1 MPLMMEI
8 ITFVLRF
15 LWVAFQ
21 IEDLCRQKSDA
32 EIRHTLKT
40 LPKDLP
46 ETYQRALSRI
56 IKDGSQELASQLFRW
71 VAAAKRP
78 LRLEELREAIAVIPG
93 DEFLNRERLVNNADR
108 LVPSCGGL
116 LASDDEDIVV
126 QFVHHTVQ
134 EFLISEEYQT
144 VADSF
149 HFDLSE
155 IDLMAGEICVTY
167 LNFNDFKRQ
176 LIPQQRSTPI
186 IQPSNILESPTFT
199 GQGRMA
205 DYGLKFAR
213 IALAKRS
220 KTKFNIVQHLETIKG
235 LEKDD
240 SLQLQ
245 VQYAFLAYARSFWL
259 SHTKSFSEVAPPIMN
274 MWRQLIVKN
283 HQVAPQPWFGEDGV
297 LCMGDLLGYI
307 LEESHCAMIDCLIS
321 DGAGRGNVVNLLF
334 HASRK
339 GNVLL
344 VNYMLSKR
352 IYPQISSAIKSDFK
366 VTALESAVAGDHMEV
381 VDALLAIGANTD
393 VGPASAALQRAA
405 ETGNLR
411 MVERLL
417 RANANVNAPP
427 GFSFMTSGSRNLNA
441 IQLAASSG
449 SLDIVEML
457 LLAGADVNA
466 PAAEDGGLTAL
477 QAAALHGHSNM
488 VRRLLSS
495 HADVNAAPAK
505 RSGYTVMQA
514 AEKSGSFDVIE
525 VLLKPLGVIEIYVG
539 RAPGLHPASSYV
551 HITVSGIEMARTKTF
566 PIGPNPWSPEWDEV
580 LFFPL
585 CHATTQIGIEIMGQ
599 GSRGKYHHCQLSGV
613 ILVSDLVV
621 ERGGIIMMR
630 QPLRRTFPGVQTDS
644 TLSCVISFY
653 PCLDP
658 AGISKQPDD
667 DENLERLKLKPDFKS
682 PRDSMRL
689 TSQDDP
695 AISPDDLI
703 KCKTGFIMFKFSRW
717 TAAPDRSSL
726 QIQVLLDDL
735 QFPSFSYTVAEFG
748 NSQLKRMGN
757 CFIRDLSLSK
767 ITFRMKNGGG
777 QFDEVGRVVASRTQ
791 NTLDLLKQC
800 LVCVHSPL

>member
-1 MPLMMEI
+1 MEI

-21 IEDLCRQKSDA
+21 IEDLYRQKSDA

-56 IKDGSQELASQLFRW
+56 IKDGNQKLANQIFRW

-78 LRLEELREAIAVIPG
+78 LRLEELREAIAVVPG
-93 DEFLNRERLVNNADR
+93 DEFLDRERLVNNADS

-149 HFDLSE
+149 HYDLPE
-155 IDLMAGEICVTY
+155 VDLMAGEICVTY

-186 IQPSNILESPTFT
+186 IQPSNILESPTLT
-199 GQGRMA
+199 GQGRMTE
-205 DYGLKFAR
+205 YGLKFAR
-213 IALAKRS
+213 IVAKRS

-235 LEKDD
+235 LERDD

-274 MWRQLIVKN
+274 MWRQLIVTN

-297 LCMGDLLGYI
+297 LCMGDLLDYI
-307 LEESHCAMIDCLIS
+307 VEESHCAIIDCLLS
-321 DGAGRGNVVNLLF
+321 VDAQRANVTNLLIY
-334 HASRK
+334 ASRK

-352 IYPQISSAIKSDFK
+352 IFPQISSVIASDLKSS
-366 VTALESAVAGDHMEV
+366 ALESAVAGDHMEV
-381 VDALLAIGANTD
+381 VDALLAVGANTD
-393 VGPASAALQRAA
+393 VGPSSVALQRAV
-405 ETGNLR
+405 ENDNLR

-417 RANANVNAPP
+417 RANADVNAPP
-427 GFSFMTSGSRNLNA
+427 GNIVTRWGGGKLNA
-441 IQLAASSG
+441 IQLAASYG
-449 SLDIVEML
+449 NLDIVEML

-466 PAAEDGGLTAL
+466 PAAKYGGLTAL
-477 QAAALHGHSNM
+477 QAAALHGHSNV

-495 HADVNAAPAK
+495 HAKINAKSALLN
-505 RSGYTVMQA
+505 GYTVMQA

-525 VLLKPLGVIEIYVG
+525 VLCKPLGVIEVHVRG
-539 RAPGLHPASSYV
+539 AWGLISASSYV
-551 HITVSGIEMARTKTF
+551 QIVISGIEIARTKTAQT
-566 PIGPNPWSPEWDEV
+566 GPNPSGNPNWDEILYV
-580 LFFPL
+580 PL
-585 CHATTQIGIEIMGQ
+585 CYATTRIGIKVMGP
-599 GSRGKYHHCQLSGV
+599 GSRGKYHCQISGA

-621 ERGGIIMMR
+621 EMGGILMMR
-630 QPLRRTFPGVQTDS
+630 QPLRRTFPGVRTDS

-653 PCLDP
+653 PCLSP
-658 AGISKQPDD
+658 GGISKQPDD
-667 DENLERLKLKPDFKS
+667 GENLERLTLEPDFKS

-703 KCKTGFIMFKFSRW
+703 KCKTGFIMFKFLDW
-717 TAAPDRSSL
+717 IAPREQSSV
-726 QIQVLLDDL
+726 QIQILLDDL
-735 QFPSFSYTVAEFG
+735 PFPSFSYTVAQIG
-748 NSQLKRMGN
+748 DSQMNRMGN
-757 CFIRDLSLSK
+757 CFIRDLSHSE
-767 ITFRMKNGGG
+767 ITFRMKKGGG
-777 QFDEVGRVVASRTQ
+777 QFDEAGRVLASRTQ

-800 LVCVHSPL
+800 LVCVHAPL

>member
-1 MPLMMEI
+1 MSLMMKI
-8 ITFVLRF
+8 ITLILRF

-32 EIRHTLKT
+32 DIRHTLKT

-56 IKDGSQELASQLFRW
+56 IKDGNQKLANQIFRW

-78 LRLEELREAIAVIPG
+78 LRLEELREAIAVVPG
-93 DEFLNRERLVNNADR
+93 DEFLNRERLVNNADS

-149 HFDLSE
+149 HFDVPE
-155 IDLMAGEICVTY
+155 VDLMAGETCVTY

-186 IQPSNILESPTFT
+186 IQPSNILESPTLT
-199 GQGRMA
+199 GQGRMTE
-205 DYGLKFAR
+205 YGLKFAR
-213 IALAKRS
+213 IVAKRS

-235 LEKDD
+235 LERDD

-259 SHTKSFSEVAPPIMN
+259 SHTKSFSEVAPPIMK
-274 MWRQLIVKN
+274 MWRQLILTY
-283 HQVAPQPWFGEDGV
+283 HQVAPQPWFVEDEV
-297 LCMGDLLGYI
+297 LSMRKLLDYI
-307 LEESHCAMIDCLIS
+307 LEKSHCAMIDCLIFS
-321 DGAGRGNVVNLLF
+321 GDGGANVRELLF
-334 HASRK
+334 KASRK
-339 GNVLL
+339 GDSLL

-352 IYPQISSAIKSDFK
+352 IFPQISFAITSGVKG
-366 VTALESAVAGDHMEV
+366 TALYLAVAGDHMEV
-381 VDALLAIGANTD
+381 VDALLAVTANTD
-393 VGPASAALQRAA
+393 VSPSSAALQRAV
-405 ETGNLR
+405 EDDNLR

-417 RANANVNAPP
+417 RAITDLNAPMV
-427 GFSFMTSGSRNLNA
+427 SFFKTSGGRYLNV

-449 SLDIVEML
+449 SLDVVEML

-466 PAAEDGGLTAL
+466 LAAADGGLTAL
-477 QAAALHGHSNM
+477 QAAALYGHSNV

-495 HADVNAAPAK
+495 HAEVNAWPA
-505 RSGYTVMQA
+505 RDLGYTVMQA

-525 VLLKPLGVIEIYVG
+525 VLCKPLGVIEIHAGV
-539 RAPGLHPASSYV
+539 AWGLTSASSYV
-551 HITVSGIEMARTKTF
+551 QIIISGIEMARTKTAQT
-566 PIGPNPWSPEWDEV
+566 GPNRSGHRRWDEV
-580 LFFPL
+580 LYVPL
-585 CHATTQIGIEIMGQ
+585 CHATTHIGIEVMGQ
-599 GSRGKYHHCQLSGV
+599 GSRGKYHCQISGA

-621 ERGGIIMMR
+621 EVGGILMMR
-630 QPLRRTFPGVQTDS
+630 QPLRQTFPGIQGES
-644 TLSCVISFY
+644 TLSCNVLFY
-653 PCLDP
+653 PCLTP
-658 AGISKQPDD
+658 GGISKQPDD

-682 PRDSMRL
+682 PRDSMRI

-695 AISPDDLI
+695 AISLDDLI
-703 KCKTGFIMFKFSRW
+703 KCNTGFIMFKFLGW
-717 TAAPDRSSL
+717 TAAPDLSSV
-726 QIQVLLDDL
+726 QIQVMLDDL
-735 QFPSFSYTVAEFG
+735 PFPSFSYTVAQFG
-748 NSQLKRMGN
+748 KSQLKRMGN

-767 ITFRMKNGGG
+767 ITFRMKKGGG
-777 QFDEVGRVVASRTQ
+777 QFDEAGRVLASRTQ
-791 NTLDLLKQC
+791 NTVDLLKQC
-800 LVCVHSPL
+800 LVCAHAPL